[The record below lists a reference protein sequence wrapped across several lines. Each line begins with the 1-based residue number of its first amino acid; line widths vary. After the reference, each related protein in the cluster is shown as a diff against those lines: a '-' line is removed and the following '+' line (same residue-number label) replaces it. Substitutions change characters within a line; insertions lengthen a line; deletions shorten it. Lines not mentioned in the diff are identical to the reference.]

1 MRTERWRRPVT
12 GTMIAAAGMQAVVT
26 QPMAPEPTPGS
37 CIIGVRTTLRRV
49 SLKVARKVVAGG
61 HDGDHRGGAAARA

>member
-37 CIIGVRTTLRRV
+37 CINRGQDHVEEGLVEGGEEGR
-49 SLKVARKVVAGG
+49 GG
-61 HDGDHRGGAAARA
+61 HDGGHRGGAAARA